1 MVDLPYHEKPD
12 ECVNISDLKKW
23 ACNLA
28 FQGTL
33 NDTFQIVYETK
44 LDLLHHPSSDAPAIL
59 LDSLPLYS

>member
-1 MVDLPYHEKPD
+1 MVDQPCHGKPD
-12 ECVNISDLKKW
+12 ECVNKSDLKKW

-44 LDLLHHPSSDAPAIL
+44 LDLLHHP
-59 LDSLPLYS
+59 